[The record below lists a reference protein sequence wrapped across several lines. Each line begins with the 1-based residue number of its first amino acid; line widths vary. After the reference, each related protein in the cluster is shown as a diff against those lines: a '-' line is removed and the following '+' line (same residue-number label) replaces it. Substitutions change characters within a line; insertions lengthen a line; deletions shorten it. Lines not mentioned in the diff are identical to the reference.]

1 MSAYVSAFEL
11 FSIGV
16 GPSSSHTVGPMRAA
30 RDFAVRLREGGLLSR
45 VARVECTLFGSLG
58 ATGLGHGTP
67 DAVVAGLQGL
77 EPETVDPAAVRAA
90 WSDWPA
96 GADLMLAG
104 EQAVPFAKD
113 DIAFAPRTRLPGH
126 PNALTLIARDADG
139 VVVAEETYYSV
150 GGGFIRR
157 DGAAAQVASHRF
169 PLTFASAE
177 ELLAECDERGITFAE
192 AARLNEEALRTEA
205 EVASGLDAIWDAM
218 AACVNAGLRTGGELP
233 GMLRV
238 KRRASAIREQ
248 LEAAEASGHRELPGE
263 WLGAFALA
271 VNEENAA
278 GGRVVTAP
286 TNGAAGIVPAVA
298 MYWWR
303 FLADSGLGAG
313 NAVTPY
319 GELVGS
325 ALLGFGGA
333 GRSPG
338 GPAGGPGGAPGSL
351 GEPGPAPGS
360 LGEPG
365 SAPGSLGE
373 PGSAPGSLG
382 EPGSAPGS
390 LGEPGSAPGSLGEPG
405 SAPGSLGE
413 PGSSPRSLSERGSA
427 PGSLGERGSSPRS
440 LSERG
445 SSPRSLGERGSSPPS
460 LSEPG
465 GRDEAPESI
474 SDEAV
479 AEANRRRGIRRFL
492 LTATALGSLF
502 KANASISGAEGGC
515 QAEVGSACAMAAGG
529 LTAVMGGTN
538 RQIENAAE
546 IAMEHHLGLTC
557 DPVGGLVQIPC
568 IERNA
573 IAASTAVTAARLAL
587 RGDGSHYVSLDAVV
601 ETMRQTGIDM
611 STKYKE
617 TSEGG
622 LAVNVI
628 EC

>member
-1 MSAYVSAFEL
+1 
-11 FSIGV
+11 
-16 GPSSSHTVGPMRAA
+16 MRAA
-30 RDFAVRLREGGLLSR
+30 HDFVVRLGETGVLPR
-45 VARVECTLFGSLG
+45 VGRVTCTLYGSLG
-58 ATGLGHGTP
+58 ATGIGHGTP
-67 DAVVAGLQGL
+67 DAVVAGLRGL
-77 EPETVDPAAVRAA
+77 QPETVDPDAVRSA
-90 WSDWPA
+90 WSAWPE
-96 GADLMLAG
+96 GESLDLAG
-104 EQAVPFAKD
+104 VRAVPFARG
-113 DIAFAPRTRLPGH
+113 DIVFAPRTRLPGH
-126 PNALTLIARDADG
+126 PNAMTLEAWASPDDGPARPTAVAGVRETGASSVAPLAQKTDAG
-139 VVVAEETYYSV
+139 LLARETYYSV

-157 DGAAAQVASHRF
+157 EGDEPSPRATARAY
-169 PLTFASAE
+169 PLDFSSAE
-177 ELLAECDERGITFAE
+177 ELLALCDERRITIAE
-192 AARLNEEALRTEA
+192 AARINE
-205 EVASGLDAIWDAM
+205 ASRRPDEEIAAGLDAIWDAM
-218 AACVNAGLRTGGELP
+218 AACVEAGLASGGVLP
-233 GMLRV
+233 GMLGV
-238 KRRASAIREQ
+238 KRRAASIRAQ
-248 LEAAEASGHRELPGE
+248 LEAAEADGRRELPGE

-286 TNGAAGIVPAVA
+286 TNGAAGILPAVA

-325 ALLGFGGA
+325 ALLGYHGEHA
-333 GRSPG
+333 L
-338 GPAGGPGGAPGSL
+338 A
-351 GEPGPAPGS
+351 EPGVKW
-360 LGEPG
+360 
-365 SAPGSLGE
+365 
-373 PGSAPGSLG
+373 
-382 EPGSAPGS
+382 
-390 LGEPGSAPGSLGEPG
+390 
-405 SAPGSLGE
+405 
-413 PGSSPRSLSERGSA
+413 
-427 PGSLGERGSSPRS
+427 
-440 LSERG
+440 
-445 SSPRSLGERGSSPPS
+445 
-460 LSEPG
+460 
-465 GRDEAPESI
+465 DEEQ
-474 SDEAV
+474 V

-611 STKYKE
+611 SHKYKE

>member
-30 RDFAVRLREGGLLSR
+30 RDFAIRLRSEGLLDR
-45 VARVECTLFGSLG
+45 VARITCTLYGSLG
-58 ATGLGHGTP
+58 ATGIGHGTP

-77 EPETVDPAAVRAA
+77 SPESVDPAVVRAA
-90 WSDWPA
+90 WTSWLP
-96 GADLMLAG
+96 GALLALDG
-104 EQAVPFAKD
+104 THPVPFAKSD
-113 DIAFAPRTRLPGH
+113 VVFAARVRLPGH
-126 PNALTLIARDADG
+126 PNAMTLEAWAGARPVVERGDETPGDLGLLLAD
-139 VVVAEETYYSV
+139 TYYSI

-157 DGAAAQVASHRF
+157 EGEPPRVAAHAYPLAFDSAQA
-169 PLTFASAE
+169 LL
-177 ELLAECDERGITFAE
+177 ELCDERGITIAE
-192 AARLNEEALRTEA
+192 AARINEEALRTDEEIA
-205 EVASGLDAIWDAM
+205 AGLDGIWDAM
-218 AACVNAGLRTGGELP
+218 SACVEAGLRADGVLP

-238 KRRASAIREQ
+238 KRRAGAIRAQ
-248 LEAAEASGHRELPGE
+248 LEEAEAGGHRELPGE

-286 TNGAAGIVPAVA
+286 TNGAAGILPAVA

-325 ALLGFGGA
+325 ALLGFHA
-333 GRSPG
+333 AVPEVVEESPE
-338 GPAGGPGGAPGSL
+338 L
-351 GEPGPAPGS
+351 
-360 LGEPG
+360 
-365 SAPGSLGE
+365 
-373 PGSAPGSLG
+373 
-382 EPGSAPGS
+382 
-390 LGEPGSAPGSLGEPG
+390 
-405 SAPGSLGE
+405 
-413 PGSSPRSLSERGSA
+413 
-427 PGSLGERGSSPRS
+427 
-440 LSERG
+440 
-445 SSPRSLGERGSSPPS
+445 
-460 LSEPG
+460 
-465 GRDEAPESI
+465 
-474 SDEAV
+474 V

-611 STKYKE
+611 SHKYKE

>member
-16 GPSSSHTVGPMRAA
+16 GPSSSHTVGPLRAA
-30 RDFAVRLREGGLLSR
+30 GDFARRTVALGVESGGALGPLTR
-45 VARVECTLFGSLG
+45 ITCVLYGSLG
-58 ATGLGHGTP
+58 ATGIGHGTP
-67 DAVVAGLQGL
+67 DAVVAGLEGH
-77 EPETVDPAAVRAA
+77 EPETVDPALVRGAWTNWTDGDALLVDGAA
-90 WSDWPA
+90 P
-96 GADLMLAG
+96 
-104 EQAVPFAKD
+104 VPFARA
-113 DIAFAPRTRLPGH
+113 DIEFAPRTRLPGH
-126 PNALTLIARDADG
+126 PNAMTLRALDPAG
-139 VVVAEETYYSV
+139 AVLLEETYYSI
-150 GGGFIRR
+150 GGGFIRHES
-157 DGAAAQVASHRF
+157 DVVASDARPRAVDAFPFRF
-169 PLTFASAE
+169 SNAAE
-177 ELLAECDERGITFAE
+177 LIALCDEHGLTIAE
-192 AARLNEEALRTEA
+192 VARRNEEALRSEDEIA
-205 EVASGLDAIWDAM
+205 AGLDAIWDAM
-218 AACVNAGLRTGGELP
+218 SSCVDAGLHVGGVLP
-233 GMLRV
+233 GMLKV
-238 KRRASAIREQ
+238 KRRASLIREQ
-248 LEAAEASGHRELPGE
+248 LEQAEAGGGRELPGE

-303 FLADSGLGAG
+303 FLADSGLGAE

-325 ALLGFGGA
+325 ALLGLHPGA
-333 GRSPG
+333 
-338 GPAGGPGGAPGSL
+338 AEAVAPLVL
-351 GEPGPAPGS
+351 GEAAG
-360 LGEPG
+360 
-365 SAPGSLGE
+365 
-373 PGSAPGSLG
+373 
-382 EPGSAPGS
+382 
-390 LGEPGSAPGSLGEPG
+390 
-405 SAPGSLGE
+405 
-413 PGSSPRSLSERGSA
+413 
-427 PGSLGERGSSPRS
+427 
-440 LSERG
+440 
-445 SSPRSLGERGSSPPS
+445 
-460 LSEPG
+460 
-465 GRDEAPESI
+465 D
-474 SDEAV
+474 V

-515 QAEVGSACAMAAGG
+515 QAEVGSACAMAAAG
-529 LTAVMGGTN
+529 LTAVMGGTT

-587 RGDGSHYVSLDAVV
+587 RGDGEHFVSLDAVV

-611 STKYKE
+611 SHKYKE

>member
-30 RDFAVRLREGGLLSR
+30 RDFATRLRVDAVLD
-45 VARVECTLFGSLG
+45 RVERVRCELFGSLG

-77 EPETVDPAAVRAA
+77 DCETVDPDAVRSAWTGWPDGAA
-90 WSDWPA
+90 
-96 GADLMLAG
+96 LALDG
-104 EQAVPFAKD
+104 THDVPFAKAD
-113 DIAFAPRTRLPGH
+113 VAFTPRTRLPGH
-126 PNALTLIARDADG
+126 PNALTLEAFDATGSAIAR
-139 VVVAEETYYSV
+139 ETYYSV

-157 DGAAAQVASHRF
+157 DGEPVRVSAHPF
-169 PLTFASAE
+169 PLDFDDAAG
-177 ELLAECDERGITFAE
+177 LLRLCDEAGITIAE
-192 AARLNEEALRTEA
+192 AARRNEESLRPEI
-205 EVASGLDAIWDAM
+205 EVAAGLDALWDAM
-218 AACVNAGLRTGGELP
+218 SACVNAGLSADGQLP

-238 KRRASAIREQ
+238 KRRAGAIRAQ
-248 LEAAEASGHRELPGE
+248 LEAAEAEGHRELPGE

-271 VNEENAA
+271 VNEENAS

-303 FLADSGLGAG
+303 FLADSGLGSG

-325 ALLGFGGA
+325 ALLGFGA
-333 GRSPG
+333 TE
-338 GPAGGPGGAPGSL
+338 PAAAP
-351 GEPGPAPGS
+351 A
-360 LGEPG
+360 
-365 SAPGSLGE
+365 
-373 PGSAPGSLG
+373 
-382 EPGSAPGS
+382 
-390 LGEPGSAPGSLGEPG
+390 
-405 SAPGSLGE
+405 
-413 PGSSPRSLSERGSA
+413 
-427 PGSLGERGSSPRS
+427 
-440 LSERG
+440 
-445 SSPRSLGERGSSPPS
+445 
-460 LSEPG
+460 
-465 GRDEAPESI
+465 EALDDI
-474 SDEAV
+474 AV
-479 AEANRRRGIRRFL
+479 ADANRRRGIRRYL

-573 IAASTAVTAARLAL
+573 IAAATAVTAARLAL

>member
-1 MSAYVSAFEL
+1 MTL
-11 FSIGV
+11 
-16 GPSSSHTVGPMRAA
+16 RAH
-30 RDFAVRLREGGLLSR
+30 
-45 VARVECTLFGSLG
+45 VADDSVLT
-58 ATGLGHGTP
+58 
-67 DAVVAGLQGL
+67 
-77 EPETVDPAAVRAA
+77 
-90 WSDWPA
+90 
-96 GADLMLAG
+96 
-104 EQAVPFAKD
+104 EQ
-113 DIAFAPRTRLPGH
+113 I
-126 PNALTLIARDADG
+126 
-139 VVVAEETYYSV
+139 YYSI

-157 DGAAAQVASHRF
+157 DGEDAQIAAGGF
-169 PLTFASAE
+169 PLDYTDAAS
-177 ELLAECDERGITFAE
+177 LLTLCDERGITIADVARE
-192 AARLNEEALRTEA
+192 NEMSLRSEEDVAA
-205 EVASGLDAIWDAM
+205 GLDAIWDAM
-218 AACVNAGLRTGGELP
+218 AACVDAGLHADGVLP
-233 GMLRV
+233 GILKV
-238 KRRASAIREQ
+238 KRRAGTIREQ
-248 LEAAEASGHRELPGE
+248 LDEIEADGSPAIPGE

-286 TNGAAGIVPAVA
+286 TNGAAGILPAVA

-303 FLADSGLGAG
+303 FLADSGLGSG

-325 ALLGFGGA
+325 ALLGFG
-333 GRSPG
+333 
-338 GPAGGPGGAPGSL
+338 
-351 GEPGPAPGS
+351 
-360 LGEPG
+360 
-365 SAPGSLGE
+365 
-373 PGSAPGSLG
+373 
-382 EPGSAPGS
+382 
-390 LGEPGSAPGSLGEPG
+390 
-405 SAPGSLGE
+405 
-413 PGSSPRSLSERGSA
+413 SERAAVDPSTGS
-427 PGSLGERGSSPRS
+427 GSDSFH
-440 LSERG
+440 
-445 SSPRSLGERGSSPPS
+445 
-460 LSEPG
+460 
-465 GRDEAPESI
+465 I
-474 SDEAV
+474 

-557 DPVGGLVQIPC
+557 DPIGGLVQIPC

-587 RGDGSHYVSLDAVV
+587 RGDGEHYVSLDAVV
-601 ETMRQTGIDM
+601 ETMRQTGADM

>member
-30 RDFAVRLREGGLLSR
+30 RDFVVRLRESGLLSR
-45 VARVECTLFGSLG
+45 VGRVTCTLYGSLG
-58 ATGLGHGTP
+58 ATGIGHGTP

-77 EPETVDPAAVRAA
+77 EPETVDPDAVRSA
-90 WSDWPA
+90 WTAWPDGRA
-96 GADLMLAG
+96 LELAG
-104 EQAVPFAKD
+104 THEVPFERGD
-113 DIAFAPRTRLPGH
+113 VVFAPRTRLPAH
-126 PNALTLIARDADG
+126 PNAMTLEAWTSAADG
-139 VVVAEETYYSV
+139 PARALSTPGVRETGSGASIEPVTGTDAGLLVRETYYSI

-157 DGAAAQVASHRF
+157 EGDASAGSGADARARTF
-169 PLTFASAE
+169 PLDFSSAE
-177 ELLAECDERGITFAE
+177 ELLAVCDERGITIAE
-192 AARLNEEALRTEA
+192 AARINEEALRPDEDIA
-205 EVASGLDAIWDAM
+205 EGLDAIWNAM
-218 AACVNAGLRTGGELP
+218 AACVEAGLQSEGVLP
-233 GMLRV
+233 GALGV
-238 KRRASAIREQ
+238 KRRAASIREQ
-248 LEAAEASGHRELPGE
+248 LEAAEADGRRELPGE

-286 TNGAAGIVPAVA
+286 TNGAAGILPAVA

-325 ALLGFGGA
+325 ALLGYHGHAATTEEAA
-333 GRSPG
+333 GWD
-338 GPAGGPGGAPGSL
+338 
-351 GEPGPAPGS
+351 
-360 LGEPG
+360 
-365 SAPGSLGE
+365 
-373 PGSAPGSLG
+373 
-382 EPGSAPGS
+382 
-390 LGEPGSAPGSLGEPG
+390 
-405 SAPGSLGE
+405 
-413 PGSSPRSLSERGSA
+413 
-427 PGSLGERGSSPRS
+427 
-440 LSERG
+440 
-445 SSPRSLGERGSSPPS
+445 
-460 LSEPG
+460 
-465 GRDEAPESI
+465 DEQ
-474 SDEAV
+474 V

-611 STKYKE
+611 SHKYKE

>member
-1 MSAYVSAFEL
+1 VSAYVSAFDL

-16 GPSSSHTVGPMRAA
+16 GPSSSHTVGPLRAA
-30 RDFAVRLREGGLLSR
+30 RDFARRAVDVAGTAI
-45 VARVECTLFGSLG
+45 ARVECTLFGSLG
-58 ATGLGHGTP
+58 ATGIGHGTP
-67 DAVVAGLQGL
+67 DAVVAGLQGHH
-77 EPETVDPAAVRAA
+77 PETVDPALVRAA
-90 WSDWPA
+90 WTGWID
-96 GADLMLAG
+96 GTEMLLDGRAR
-104 EQAVPFAKD
+104 VVFARG
-113 DIAFAPRTRLPGH
+113 DIMLAPRTRLPGH
-126 PNALTLIARDADG
+126 PNAMTLTARDAAG
-139 VVVAEETYYSV
+139 VVVCEDTYYSI

-157 DGAAAQVASHRF
+157 DGEEAAVAAASF
-169 PLTFASAE
+169 PLPYSTAAQ
-177 ELLAECDERGITFAE
+177 LLEVCDEYGLTIAE
-192 AARLNEEALRTEA
+192 VARRNEEALRPEA
-205 EVASGLDAIWDAM
+205 EVAAGLDAIWDAM
-218 AACVNAGLRTGGELP
+218 AACVDAGLHADGVLP
-233 GMLRV
+233 GMLKV
-238 KRRASAIREQ
+238 KRRAGAIREQ
-248 LEAAEASGHRELPGE
+248 LESVEANGRELPGE

-286 TNGAAGIVPAVA
+286 TNGAAGILPAVA

-303 FLADSGLGAG
+303 FLADAGIGAE

-325 ALLGFGGA
+325 ALLGLHARDGVDVVA
-333 GRSPG
+333 
-338 GPAGGPGGAPGSL
+338 A
-351 GEPGPAPGS
+351 
-360 LGEPG
+360 
-365 SAPGSLGE
+365 SAEQVAS
-373 PGSAPGSLG
+373 SAAL
-382 EPGSAPGS
+382 
-390 LGEPGSAPGSLGEPG
+390 
-405 SAPGSLGE
+405 
-413 PGSSPRSLSERGSA
+413 
-427 PGSLGERGSSPRS
+427 
-440 LSERG
+440 
-445 SSPRSLGERGSSPPS
+445 
-460 LSEPG
+460 
-465 GRDEAPESI
+465 
-474 SDEAV
+474 

-587 RGDGSHYVSLDAVV
+587 RGDGTHYVPLDAVV

-622 LAVNVI
+622 LAVNVV

>member
-1 MSAYVSAFEL
+1 
-11 FSIGV
+11 
-16 GPSSSHTVGPMRAA
+16 MRAA
-30 RDFAVRLREGGLLSR
+30 LDFAARLRDEGLLDR
-45 VARVECTLFGSLG
+45 VARVTCTLYGSLG
-58 ATGLGHGTP
+58 ATGIGHGTP
-67 DAVVAGLQGL
+67 DAVVAGLMGL
-77 EPETVDPAAVRAA
+77 EPETADPDAVRSA
-90 WSDWPA
+90 WSEWPDGAELRVA
-96 GADLMLAG
+96 GTRPVA
-104 EQAVPFAKD
+104 FARD
-113 DIAFAPRTRLPGH
+113 DIAFEPRTRLPGH
-126 PNALTLIARDADG
+126 PNALILEAWATPSAGRPREHVASPDRMGVRQTGTAFTLEVPR
-139 VVVAEETYYSV
+139 VAAVFDDEGLLLRETYYSV

-157 DGAAAQVASHRF
+157 EGEPAKVQSHAF
-169 PLTFASAE
+169 PLDFRTAE
-177 ELLAECDERGITFAE
+177 ELLTLCDEHGLTIAE
-192 AARLNEEALRTEA
+192 LARTNEQALRNDEEIA
-205 EVASGLDAIWDAM
+205 EGLDAIWNAM
-218 AACVNAGLRTGGELP
+218 AACVEAGLHADGVLP
-233 GMLRV
+233 GILQV
-238 KRRASAIREQ
+238 KRRAGAIRAQ
-248 LEAAEASGHRELPGE
+248 LEHAEADGRRELPGE
-263 WLGAFALA
+263 WLGTFALA

-286 TNGAAGIVPAVA
+286 TNGAAGILPAVA

-325 ALLGFGGA
+325 ALLGYDGHA
-333 GRSPG
+333 
-338 GPAGGPGGAPGSL
+338 AAP
-351 GEPGPAPGS
+351 EEA
-360 LGEPG
+360 
-365 SAPGSLGE
+365 A
-373 PGSAPGSLG
+373 AW
-382 EPGSAPGS
+382 
-390 LGEPGSAPGSLGEPG
+390 
-405 SAPGSLGE
+405 
-413 PGSSPRSLSERGSA
+413 
-427 PGSLGERGSSPRS
+427 
-440 LSERG
+440 
-445 SSPRSLGERGSSPPS
+445 
-460 LSEPG
+460 
-465 GRDEAPESI
+465 DEAS
-474 SDEAV
+474 V
-479 AEANRRRGIRRFL
+479 ADANRRRGIRRFL

-611 STKYKE
+611 SHKYKE

>member
-1 MSAYVSAFEL
+1 VSAYVSAFEL

-30 RDFAVRLREGGLLSR
+30 RDFAVRLREGGQLSR

-67 DAVVAGLQGL
+67 DAVVAGLRGL

-157 DGAAAQVASHRF
+157 DGAAAQVAPHRF

-205 EVASGLDAIWDAM
+205 EVAAGLDAIWDAM

-333 GRSPG
+333 GPSPG
-338 GPAGGPGGAPGSL
+338 GPAGGPGG
-351 GEPGPAPGS
+351 ERGS

-413 PGSSPRSLSERGSA
+413 PGSA
-427 PGSLGERGSSPRS
+427 PGSLG
-440 LSERG
+440 
-445 SSPRSLGERGSSPPS
+445 
-460 LSEPG
+460 EPG

>member
-1 MSAYVSAFEL
+1 MTAYVSAFDL

-16 GPSSSHTVGPMRAA
+16 GPSSSHTVGPMRAGL
-30 RDFAVRLREGGLLSR
+30 DFAQRIVADHPLDHIIR
-45 VARVECTLFGSLG
+45 VTCDLYGSLG
-58 ATGLGHGTP
+58 ATGIGHGTP
-67 DAVVAGLQGL
+67 DAVVAGLCGL
-77 EPETVDPAAVRAA
+77 EPETVDPDRVRAA
-90 WSDWPA
+90 WTNWPD
-96 GADLMLAG
+96 GGELPLAG
-104 EQAVPFAKD
+104 IHRVPFVKD
-113 DIAFAPRTRLPGH
+113 DITFAPRTRLPGH
-126 PNALTLIARDADG
+126 PNAMTLRAIDRDG
-139 VVVAEETYYSV
+139 NTVTEQTYYSV

-157 DGAAAQVASHRF
+157 EGEQARVATAHHPYAYRD
-169 PLTFASAE
+169 AS
-177 ELLAECDERGITFAE
+177 ELLALCDEHGLSIAE
-192 AARLNEEALRTEA
+192 IARANENATRSDED
-205 EVASGLDAIWDAM
+205 VASGLDAIWDAM
-218 AACVNAGLRTGGELP
+218 SSCVDAGLGAEGTLP
-233 GMLRV
+233 GILRV
-238 KRRASAIREQ
+238 KRRAATIRQQ
-248 LEAAEASGHRELPGE
+248 LEAAEAEGHRELPGE

-286 TNGAAGIVPAVA
+286 TNGAAGILPAVA

-303 FLADSGLGAG
+303 FLADSGLGGG

-325 ALLGFGGA
+325 ALLGFGEA
-333 GRSPG
+333 
-338 GPAGGPGGAPGSL
+338 APPD
-351 GEPGPAPGS
+351 EHH
-360 LGEPG
+360 
-365 SAPGSLGE
+365 
-373 PGSAPGSLG
+373 
-382 EPGSAPGS
+382 
-390 LGEPGSAPGSLGEPG
+390 
-405 SAPGSLGE
+405 
-413 PGSSPRSLSERGSA
+413 LSE
-427 PGSLGERGSSPRS
+427 GER
-440 LSERG
+440 
-445 SSPRSLGERGSSPPS
+445 
-460 LSEPG
+460 
-465 GRDEAPESI
+465 
-474 SDEAV
+474 

-502 KANASISGAEGGC
+502 KHNASISGAEGGC

-557 DPVGGLVQIPC
+557 DPIGGLVQIPC

-573 IAASTAVTAARLAL
+573 IAASTAVTATRLAL

-601 ETMRQTGIDM
+601 ETMRQTGADM

>member
-1 MSAYVSAFEL
+1 VVF
-11 FSIGV
+11 
-16 GPSSSHTVGPMRAA
+16 AA
-30 RDFAVRLREGGLLSR
+30 RVRL
-45 VARVECTLFGSLG
+45 
-58 ATGLGHGTP
+58 
-67 DAVVAGLQGL
+67 
-77 EPETVDPAAVRAA
+77 PA
-90 WSDWPA
+90 
-96 GADLMLAG
+96 
-104 EQAVPFAKD
+104 
-113 DIAFAPRTRLPGH
+113 H
-126 PNALTLIARDADG
+126 PNAMTLEAWSTEATIPDAEAARLAAAG
-139 VVVAEETYYSV
+139 VRTTGVTAAAETFASEEPAEGLVLSDTYYSI

-157 DGAAAQVASHRF
+157 EGEPPRVAAHAY
-169 PLTFASAE
+169 PLAFDSAE
-177 ELLAECDERGITFAE
+177 ALLELCDERGITIAE
-192 AARLNEEALRTEA
+192 AARINEEALRSDEEIA
-205 EVASGLDAIWDAM
+205 AGLDRIWDAM
-218 AACVNAGLRTGGELP
+218 SACVEAGLQHGGVLP
-233 GMLRV
+233 GLLQV

-248 LEAAEASGHRELPGE
+248 LEEAEHDGRRELPGE

-286 TNGAAGIVPAVA
+286 TNGAAGILPAVA

-325 ALLGFGGA
+325 ALLGFHA
-333 GRSPG
+333 AVPEVVEESPE
-338 GPAGGPGGAPGSL
+338 L
-351 GEPGPAPGS
+351 
-360 LGEPG
+360 
-365 SAPGSLGE
+365 
-373 PGSAPGSLG
+373 
-382 EPGSAPGS
+382 
-390 LGEPGSAPGSLGEPG
+390 
-405 SAPGSLGE
+405 
-413 PGSSPRSLSERGSA
+413 
-427 PGSLGERGSSPRS
+427 
-440 LSERG
+440 
-445 SSPRSLGERGSSPPS
+445 
-460 LSEPG
+460 
-465 GRDEAPESI
+465 
-474 SDEAV
+474 V

-611 STKYKE
+611 SHKYKE

>member
-1 MSAYVSAFEL
+1 MTAYVSAFDL

-30 RDFAVRLREGGLLSR
+30 LEFARRLTATGAVDRVSR
-45 VARVECTLFGSLG
+45 VGCTLFGSLG
-58 ATGLGHGTP
+58 ATGIGHGTP
-67 DAVVAGLQGL
+67 DAVVAGLRGL
-77 EPETVDPAAVRAA
+77 EPETCDPAAVRSA
-90 WSDWPA
+90 WTDFPLGGGLLLDGTHEVA
-96 GADLMLAG
+96 
-104 EQAVPFAKD
+104 FAKD
-113 DIAFAPRTRLPGH
+113 DIVFAPRTRLPGH
-126 PNALTLIARDADG
+126 PNAMTITAWDAEG
-139 VVVAEETYYSV
+139 AIVAEETYYSV

-157 DGAAAQVASHRF
+157 DGEEAKLATAALPYSYADAAS
-169 PLTFASAE
+169 
-177 ELLAECDERGITFAE
+177 LLALCDEYGLSIAE
-192 AARLNEEALRTEA
+192 VARLNETAMRSEE
-205 EVASGLDAIWDAM
+205 EVAAGLDAIWDAM
-218 AACVNAGLRTGGELP
+218 SGCVDAGLHSDGILP
-233 GMLRV
+233 GILKV
-238 KRRASAIREQ
+238 KRRANLIREQ
-248 LEAAEASGHRELPGE
+248 LEAVESEGHRELPGE

-286 TNGAAGIVPAVA
+286 TNGAAGILPAVA

-325 ALLGFGGA
+325 ALLGFGAEASLVAVGA
-333 GRSPG
+333 IEDP
-338 GPAGGPGGAPGSL
+338 
-351 GEPGPAPGS
+351 
-360 LGEPG
+360 
-365 SAPGSLGE
+365 
-373 PGSAPGSLG
+373 
-382 EPGSAPGS
+382 
-390 LGEPGSAPGSLGEPG
+390 
-405 SAPGSLGE
+405 
-413 PGSSPRSLSERGSA
+413 
-427 PGSLGERGSSPRS
+427 
-440 LSERG
+440 
-445 SSPRSLGERGSSPPS
+445 
-460 LSEPG
+460 
-465 GRDEAPESI
+465 D
-474 SDEAV
+474 AV

-557 DPVGGLVQIPC
+557 DPIAGLVQIPC

-601 ETMRQTGIDM
+601 ETMRQTGMDM

>member
-16 GPSSSHTVGPMRAA
+16 GPSSSHTVGPLRAA
-30 RDFAVRLREGGLLSR
+30 RDFARRAVALETTSGGALGP
-45 VARVECTLFGSLG
+45 VARITCVLYGSLG
-58 ATGLGHGTP
+58 ATGIGHGTP
-67 DAVVAGLQGL
+67 DAVVAGLQGHD
-77 EPETVDPAAVRAA
+77 PETVDPALVRRAWTDWTDGDTLLVDGAV
-90 WSDWPA
+90 P
-96 GADLMLAG
+96 
-104 EQAVPFAKD
+104 VPFARA
-113 DIAFAPRTRLPGH
+113 DIEFAPRTRLPGH
-126 PNALTLIARDADG
+126 PNAMTLRALDPAG
-139 VVVAEETYYSV
+139 AVLLEETYYSI

-157 DGAAAQVASHRF
+157 ESDVVASDARPRAVDAFPFRF
-169 PLTFASAE
+169 SNAAE
-177 ELLAECDERGITFAE
+177 LIELCDEHGLTIAE
-192 AARLNEEALRTEA
+192 VARRNEEALRGEDEIA
-205 EVASGLDAIWDAM
+205 AGLDAIWDAM
-218 AACVNAGLRTGGELP
+218 SACVDAGLHAGGVLP
-233 GMLRV
+233 GMLKV
-238 KRRASAIREQ
+238 KRRAGLIREQ
-248 LEAAEASGHRELPGE
+248 LEQAEAGGGRELPGE

-286 TNGAAGIVPAVA
+286 TNGAAGILPAVA

-303 FLADSGLGAG
+303 FLADSGLGAE

-325 ALLGFGGA
+325 ALLGLH
-333 GRSPG
+333 P
-338 GPAGGPGGAPGSL
+338 
-351 GEPGPAPGS
+351 
-360 LGEPG
+360 
-365 SAPGSLGE
+365 
-373 PGSAPGSLG
+373 
-382 EPGSAPGS
+382 
-390 LGEPGSAPGSLGEPG
+390 
-405 SAPGSLGE
+405 
-413 PGSSPRSLSERGSA
+413 
-427 PGSLGERGSSPRS
+427 
-440 LSERG
+440 
-445 SSPRSLGERGSSPPS
+445 SPPDAAGAAA
-460 LSEPG
+460 LGP
-465 GRDEAPESI
+465 
-474 SDEAV
+474 EAV
-479 AEANRRRGIRRFL
+479 TADVADANRRRGIRRFL

-515 QAEVGSACAMAAGG
+515 QAEVGSACAMAAAG

-587 RGDGSHYVSLDAVV
+587 RGDGEHYVSLDAVV

-611 STKYKE
+611 SHKYKE

>member
-1 MSAYVSAFEL
+1 
-11 FSIGV
+11 
-16 GPSSSHTVGPMRAA
+16 MRAA
-30 RDFAVRLREGGLLSR
+30 LDFVHRLGASGTLAAVSR
-45 VARVECTLFGSLG
+45 IECTLFGSLG
-58 ATGLGHGTP
+58 ATGIGHGTP
-67 DAVVAGLQGL
+67 DAVVAGLRGL
-77 EPETVDPAAVRAA
+77 SPESCDPAEVRSA
-90 WSDWPA
+90 WTEYA
-96 GADLMLAG
+96 AG
-104 EQAVPFAKD
+104 EPLTLDGRRQIPFAKT
-113 DIAFAPRTRLPGH
+113 DIVFAPRTRLPGH
-126 PNALTLIARDADG
+126 PNAMTITAWDDAG
-139 VVVAEETYYSV
+139 VTVAEETYYSI

-157 DGAAAQVASHRF
+157 EGEGASIAAAGFPYSYSDAAS
-169 PLTFASAE
+169 
-177 ELLAECDERGITFAE
+177 LLALCDEHGLSIAE
-192 AARLNEEALRTEA
+192 VARLNETAVRSEE
-205 EVASGLDAIWDAM
+205 EVAAGLDAIWNAM
-218 AACVNAGLRTGGELP
+218 SACVDAGLHSDGVLP
-233 GMLRV
+233 GMLKV
-238 KRRASAIREQ
+238 KRRAGTIRAQ
-248 LEAAEASGHRELPGE
+248 LEEVEADGHRELPGE

-286 TNGAAGIVPAVA
+286 TNGAAGILPAVA

-325 ALLGFGGA
+325 ALLGFGPD
-333 GRSPG
+333 GRSL
-338 GPAGGPGGAPGSL
+338 AAQEDADL
-351 GEPGPAPGS
+351 
-360 LGEPG
+360 
-365 SAPGSLGE
+365 
-373 PGSAPGSLG
+373 
-382 EPGSAPGS
+382 
-390 LGEPGSAPGSLGEPG
+390 
-405 SAPGSLGE
+405 
-413 PGSSPRSLSERGSA
+413 
-427 PGSLGERGSSPRS
+427 
-440 LSERG
+440 
-445 SSPRSLGERGSSPPS
+445 
-460 LSEPG
+460 
-465 GRDEAPESI
+465 DPEQT
-474 SDEAV
+474 

-557 DPVGGLVQIPC
+557 DPIGGLVQIPC

-601 ETMRQTGIDM
+601 ETMRQTGADM

>member
-1 MSAYVSAFEL
+1 
-11 FSIGV
+11 
-16 GPSSSHTVGPMRAA
+16 
-30 RDFAVRLREGGLLSR
+30 
-45 VARVECTLFGSLG
+45 
-58 ATGLGHGTP
+58 
-67 DAVVAGLQGL
+67 
-77 EPETVDPAAVRAA
+77 
-90 WSDWPA
+90 
-96 GADLMLAG
+96 ML
-104 EQAVPFAKD
+104 K
-113 DIAFAPRTRLPGH
+113 
-126 PNALTLIARDADG
+126 
-139 VVVAEETYYSV
+139 
-150 GGGFIRR
+150 
-157 DGAAAQVASHRF
+157 
-169 PLTFASAE
+169 
-177 ELLAECDERGITFAE
+177 
-192 AARLNEEALRTEA
+192 
-205 EVASGLDAIWDAM
+205 
-218 AACVNAGLRTGGELP
+218 
-233 GMLRV
+233 V
-238 KRRASAIREQ
+238 KRRASSIREQ
-248 LEAAEASGHRELPGE
+248 LVAAEADGRRELPGE

-278 GGRVVTAP
+278 GRRVVTAP
-286 TNGAAGIVPAVA
+286 TNGAAGILPAVA

-325 ALLGFGGA
+325 ALLGFGG
-333 GRSPG
+333 P
-338 GPAGGPGGAPGSL
+338 PPVAP
-351 GEPGPAPGS
+351 
-360 LGEPG
+360 
-365 SAPGSLGE
+365 
-373 PGSAPGSLG
+373 
-382 EPGSAPGS
+382 
-390 LGEPGSAPGSLGEPG
+390 
-405 SAPGSLGE
+405 
-413 PGSSPRSLSERGSA
+413 RGSA
-427 PGSLGERGSSPRS
+427 ATTQV
-440 LSERG
+440 
-445 SSPRSLGERGSSPPS
+445 
-460 LSEPG
+460 
-465 GRDEAPESI
+465 DE
-474 SDEAV
+474 EAI

-587 RGDGSHYVSLDAVV
+587 RGDGSHYVSLDTVV

>member
-16 GPSSSHTVGPMRAA
+16 GPSSSHTVGPLRAG
-30 RDFAVRLREGGLLSR
+30 RDFAARLRDQGCLDR
-45 VARVECTLFGSLG
+45 VVRITCTLYGSLG
-58 ATGLGHGTP
+58 ATGIGHGTP
-67 DAVVAGLQGL
+67 DAVVAGLEGL
-77 EPETVDPAAVRAA
+77 EPETVDPRAVRDLWSA
-90 WSDWPA
+90 WPE
-96 GADLMLAG
+96 GRDLVVDG
-104 EQAVPFAKD
+104 IHAVPFERG
-113 DIAFAPRTRLPGH
+113 DIIFEPRTRLPGH
-126 PNALTLIARDADG
+126 PNAMTLEAWASRDAGPARAGGAVFRETGAAMLPPAPRSDEG
-139 VVVAEETYYSV
+139 LVLRETYYSI

-157 DGAAAQVASHRF
+157 DGEAVVVPSEPMPVVF
-169 PLTFASAE
+169 SNAE
-177 ELLAECDERGITFAE
+177 ELLRQCDERGITIAE
-192 AARLNEEALRTEA
+192 AARLNEQALRSEA
-205 EVASGLDAIWDAM
+205 EVAAGLDAIWDAM
-218 AACVNAGLRTGGELP
+218 AGCVDAGLHADGVLP
-233 GMLRV
+233 GALGVR
-238 KRRASAIREQ
+238 RRAGAIRAQ
-248 LEAAEASGHRELPGE
+248 LEDVETSGGREIPGE

-286 TNGAAGIVPAVA
+286 TNGAAGILPAVA

-303 FLADSGLGAG
+303 FLADSGLGSG

-325 ALLGFGGA
+325 ALLGLHSA
-333 GRSPG
+333 GDPL
-338 GPAGGPGGAPGSL
+338 APST
-351 GEPGPAPGS
+351 E
-360 LGEPG
+360 
-365 SAPGSLGE
+365 
-373 PGSAPGSLG
+373 
-382 EPGSAPGS
+382 
-390 LGEPGSAPGSLGEPG
+390 
-405 SAPGSLGE
+405 
-413 PGSSPRSLSERGSA
+413 
-427 PGSLGERGSSPRS
+427 
-440 LSERG
+440 
-445 SSPRSLGERGSSPPS
+445 
-460 LSEPG
+460 
-465 GRDEAPESI
+465 
-474 SDEAV
+474 
-479 AEANRRRGIRRFL
+479 EANRRRGIRRFL
-492 LTATALGSLF
+492 LTASALGSLF

-587 RGDGSHYVSLDAVV
+587 RGDGTHFVSLDAVV

>member
-1 MSAYVSAFEL
+1 VTAYVSAFDL

-16 GPSSSHTVGPMRAA
+16 GPSSSHTVGPMRAGV
-30 RDFAVRLREGGLLSR
+30 DFADRLRAEGRLSR
-45 VARVECTLFGSLG
+45 VERVRCELFGSLG

-77 EPETVDPAAVRAA
+77 HPETCDPEAVREL
-90 WSDWPA
+90 WSRWPE
-96 GADLMLAG
+96 GRDLLLAG
-104 EQAVPFAKD
+104 EHSIPFSKD
-113 DIAFAPRTRLPGH
+113 DIAFVPRTRLPGH
-126 PNALTLIARDADG
+126 PNAMTLHALDADG
-139 VVVAEETYYSV
+139 VPVLEQTYYSV

-157 DGAAAQVASHRF
+157 DGEEARVAAAPQ
-169 PLTFASAE
+169 PYPYGTAE
-177 ELLAECDERGITFAE
+177 ELLALCDETGMSIAE
-192 AARLNEEALRTEA
+192 IARANEMAVRTEE
-205 EVASGLDAIWDAM
+205 EVAAGLDAIWDAM
-218 AACVNAGLRTGGELP
+218 ASCVDAGLHSGGTLP
-233 GMLRV
+233 GILKV
-238 KRRASAIREQ
+238 KRRAGDIRQQ
-248 LEAAEASGHRELPGE
+248 LEASEAEGHAALPGE

-286 TNGAAGIVPAVA
+286 TNGAAGILPAVA

-303 FLADSGLGAG
+303 FLADSGLGVG
-313 NAVTPY
+313 NAVTPH

-325 ALLGFGGA
+325 ALLGFRNEQA
-333 GRSPG
+333 AL
-338 GPAGGPGGAPGSL
+338 PAG
-351 GEPGPAPGS
+351 EP
-360 LGEPG
+360 L
-365 SAPGSLGE
+365 
-373 PGSAPGSLG
+373 
-382 EPGSAPGS
+382 
-390 LGEPGSAPGSLGEPG
+390 
-405 SAPGSLGE
+405 
-413 PGSSPRSLSERGSA
+413 
-427 PGSLGERGSSPRS
+427 
-440 LSERG
+440 
-445 SSPRSLGERGSSPPS
+445 
-460 LSEPG
+460 
-465 GRDEAPESI
+465 DEA
-474 SDEAV
+474 AV

-529 LTAVMGGTN
+529 LTAVMGGTV

-557 DPVGGLVQIPC
+557 DPIGGLVQIPC

-587 RGDGSHYVSLDAVV
+587 RGDGHHYVSLDAVV
-601 ETMRQTGIDM
+601 ETMRQTGLDM